1 MIDCLT
7 QQKGDIII
15 VTKTNINGQ
24 WEGELN
30 GKVGVSRVGD
40 SVTAYR
46 SLQIWFQSLFY
57 EKHLFIT

>member
-30 GKVGVSRVGD
+30 GKVVVSRCGE
-40 SVTAYR
+40 SVTTYR
-46 SLQIWFQSLFY
+46 SLQIWFQSL
-57 EKHLFIT
+57 L